1 MEKVERILW
10 RVVPGMKRFLILSK
24 TLSFSCLLFPTYIS
38 MISWL
43 LRIRSPL
50 SRLLFPSLLSWALVN
65 YVLATFACHSFTNP
79 AILSRI
85 FGSSE
90 TRRKIS
96 DLGFER
102 HIQILEGFGW
112 TFYFDLCIPLLLM
125 HESCLAWFAALVAS
139 CFSSRLQRS
148 SSMKKQIKL
157 IMTWWEDDDY
167 KEEEYGEELRI
178 EEEEEKAE
186 DQLRI
191 EEEEEEKEKAEDLKK
206 WMVLKTREDEMKKEE
221 EARREEMMKKVMEKL
236 KKEKEKHKG
245 YRRKWEEE
253 KEEKARLNGELCVAT
268 KWADYCQT
276 FLQNY
281 EEERRKW
288 EEERSELTA
297 KLSAAQKSSDL
308 YQQLLHECSSF

>member
-206 WMVLKTREDEMKKEE
+206 WM
-221 EARREEMMKKVMEKL
+221 
-236 KKEKEKHKG
+236 EKEKHKG

>member
-10 RVVPGMKRFLILSK
+10 RVVPGMKRFLIFSK
-24 TLSFSCLLFPTYIS
+24 TLSFSRLVFPTY
-38 MISWL
+38 ISWL
-43 LRIRSPL
+43 LRIPSP
-50 SRLLFPSLLSWALVN
+50 LSWALFN

-79 AILSRI
+79 AILSWI
-85 FGSSE
+85 FGSSK

-102 HIQILEGFGW
+102 NIQILEGFGW

-125 HESCLAWFAALVAS
+125 HGSCLAWFAALVVF
-139 CFSSRLQRS
+139 CFSTRLQRS
-148 SSMKKQIKL
+148 SSMKKQ
-157 IMTWWEDDDY
+157 
-167 KEEEYGEELRI
+167 EEEEEEEAEYQLRI
-178 EEEEEKAE
+178 EEAEEKAE
-186 DQLRI
+186 DM
-191 EEEEEEKEKAEDLKK
+191 KK

-221 EARREEMMKKVMEKL
+221 EARREELMKKVMEKL

-253 KEEKARLNGELCVAT
+253 KEEKARLNGELRQAAT
-268 KWADYCQT
+268 KWAEYCQT

-288 EEERSELTA
+288 EEEKSELTA

-308 YQQLLHECSSF
+308 YQQLLHECHSF

>member
-139 CFSSRLQRS
+139 CLSSRLQRS

-157 IMTWWEDDDY
+157 IMTWWEDDDR

-178 EEEEEKAE
+178 EEEEEEEKAE

-191 EEEEEEKEKAEDLKK
+191 EEEEEEEEKAEDQLRIEEEEEEEEEEEKAEDMKK
-206 WMVLKTREDEMKKEE
+206 WM
-221 EARREEMMKKVMEKL
+221 
-236 KKEKEKHKG
+236 EKEKHKG

-268 KWADYCQT
+268 KWAEYCQT

>member
-96 DLGFER
+96 DLGFVSLDWS
-102 HIQILEGFGW
+102 HLSLSLVCFWVMGDWNI
-112 TFYFDLCIPLLLM
+112 
-125 HESCLAWFAALVAS
+125 LVAGAS
-139 CFSSRLQRS
+139 YSDTGGVWVDVLFWSLYPTSFDAWELFGLVRCPCCFLFFQPV
-148 SSMKKQIKL
+148 
-157 IMTWWEDDDY
+157 
-167 KEEEYGEELRI
+167 
-178 EEEEEKAE
+178 AE
-186 DQLRI
+186 
-191 EEEEEEKEKAEDLKK
+191 
-206 WMVLKTREDEMKKEE
+206 V
-221 EARREEMMKKVMEKL
+221 
-236 KKEKEKHKG
+236 
-245 YRRKWEEE
+245 
-253 KEEKARLNGELCVAT
+253 
-268 KWADYCQT
+268 
-276 FLQNY
+276 F
-281 EEERRKW
+281 
-288 EEERSELTA
+288 
-297 KLSAAQKSSDL
+297 
-308 YQQLLHECSSF
+308 

>member
-148 SSMKKQIKL
+148 SK
-157 IMTWWEDDDY
+157 
-167 KEEEYGEELRI
+167 EEYGEELRMEE

-191 EEEEEEKEKAEDLKK
+191 EEEEEEEKAED
-206 WMVLKTREDEMKKEE
+206 MR
-221 EARREEMMKKVMEKL
+221 
-236 KKEKEKHKG
+236 
-245 YRRKWEEE
+245 
-253 KEEKARLNGELCVAT
+253 NG
-268 KWADYCQT
+268 W
-276 FLQNY
+276 F
-281 EEERRKW
+281 
-288 EEERSELTA
+288 
-297 KLSAAQKSSDL
+297 
-308 YQQLLHECSSF
+308 